1 MTKSLAKTLI
11 ILSAILLLALFITG
25 IVQSFQISS
34 LKSQEALA
42 KQKNNEMIE
51 NVQEV
56 QDEIDYNNS
65 DDYYKDYY
73 ELEEKYGQEGDKIYE
88 IK

>member
-51 NVQEV
+51 NLQEV
-56 QDEIDYNNS
+56 QDEIDYKNS

>member
-51 NVQEV
+51 NLQEV
-56 QDEIDYNNS
+56 QDEIDYKNS

-73 ELEEKYGQEGDKIYE
+73 ELEEKYGKEGDKIYE